1 MCVCV
6 VLASTIDALKVFL
19 HNQFKLK
26 DLCSLKYFLGLE
38 VARCKLEISLC
49 HWKYALELLSD
60 YGMLGCNVSLEFL
73 FANESMH
80 WNCYMI
86 WYVWV

>member
-49 HWKYALELLSD
+49 H
-60 YGMLGCNVSLEFL
+60 
-73 FANESMH
+73 
-80 WNCYMI
+80 
-86 WYVWV
+86 

>member
-1 MCVCV
+1 MYHLFILRLTLSKMQIHKYIYIYVCVCV

-49 HWKYALELLSD
+49 H
-60 YGMLGCNVSLEFL
+60 
-73 FANESMH
+73 
-80 WNCYMI
+80 
-86 WYVWV
+86 

>member
-1 MCVCV
+1 MCTTCSYLDSLYLRCKYINIYIYIYVCVCVCV

-49 HWKYALELLSD
+49 H
-60 YGMLGCNVSLEFL
+60 
-73 FANESMH
+73 
-80 WNCYMI
+80 
-86 WYVWV
+86 